1 MTKNINL
8 TIISK
13 RYEADTEA
21 MAQPPADVRPQEL
34 KIVTEAVLES
44 TPGRV
49 EIIYDESELSGL
61 QGNSTHLIFN
71 PDDPDIFTMQRTGPA
86 STTMVFI
93 PGMRHVCKYH
103 TPLLPFELI
112 LTTHSLSNRLFDEGW
127 LEVDYTTE
135 LGRTSHARTMLR
147 LDISP
152 VGEGEQ

>member
-34 KIVTEAVLES
+34 KIVTEAVMES
-44 TPGRV
+44 APGRV

-86 STTMVFI
+86 SSWIIVTSSDSLLL
-93 PGMRHVCKYH
+93 RHNGYF
-103 TPLLPFELI
+103 LFLA
-112 LTTHSLSNRLFDEGW
+112 RLF
-127 LEVDYTTE
+127 
-135 LGRTSHARTMLR
+135 
-147 LDISP
+147 I
-152 VGEGEQ
+152 